1 MTAIPEV
8 HALIQACLDGSS
20 TPAEAER
27 LNDLLRADPAARD
40 AYLQA
45 ADLHAC
51 MAVDEQL
58 WVEQPALTPAD
69 AAAAPRDGAVRPS
82 RRPVAGLGRLLAMAA
97 VAGVAVGLGGASLV
111 FAYVTPLAWKPILLL
126 DEGFE
131 RGPAP
136 VSREEV
142 LADGLWSGD
151 HAEVVGAE
159 RGVKPRDGRG
169 MLRMLRADYEGKQAD
184 DGYSADLYRLI
195 DLHSHRDLIDAG
207 NTRVRVLMPF
217 NAFAF
222 PAHEKYS
229 GAVVIYALD
238 EAGATGGPVR
248 VATLGAEALA
258 MARKSIGAC
267 DRNPATWQVAHHELR
282 LPPGTTSVLVHLAV
296 AHGSVA
302 QRRESFEGHYLDGVR
317 VQLEL
322 IPGEK
327 PR

>member
-1 MTAIPEV
+1 MTAITEL
-8 HALIQACLDGSS
+8 HALIHACLDGSA
-20 TPAEAER
+20 TPAEGER

-40 AYLQA
+40 AYLKA

-51 MAVDEQL
+51 MAVDERL
-58 WVEQPALTPAD
+58 WVEHPTLMPAGAGD
-69 AAAAPRDGAVRPS
+69 ATRDGTPRPS
-82 RRPVAGLGRLLAMAA
+82 RWPAAGLGRLVAMAA

-126 DEGFE
+126 HEGFE

-151 HAEVVGAE
+151 HTQVVGAE

-169 MLRMLRADYEGKQAD
+169 MLRMLRADYEGKQSD

-195 DLHSHRDLIDAG
+195 DLQTHRDLIEAG
-207 NTRVRVLMPF
+207 NARVRVLLPF

-238 EAGATGGPVR
+238 EAGSTGGPVH

-258 MARKSIGAC
+258 MARKSIGFC
-267 DRNPATWQVAHHELR
+267 DRNPSTWQVAQHELR
-282 LPPGTTSVLVHLAV
+282 LPPGTTAVLLHLALS
-296 AHGSVA
+296 HGSIA
-302 QRRESFEGHYLDGVR
+302 QRRESFDGHYIDGVR
-317 VQLEL
+317 VQLEP